1 MIDSEQKQAGA
12 VPTKEVGHITPKDAQ
27 ILNSALRTAG
37 LSLDLTATAVVYE
50 ITMEFLNKRDSMTL
64 RDITDTVSR
73 VMQVPEFA
81 PPAPQP
87 KVQE

>member
-1 MIDSEQKQAGA
+1 MIDSEQKQAEA

-37 LSLDLTATAVVYE
+37 LSLDLAATAVLYE
-50 ITMEFLNKRDSMTL
+50 VTMEFVDKKDGMTL
-64 RDITDTVSR
+64 RDITNIVSR